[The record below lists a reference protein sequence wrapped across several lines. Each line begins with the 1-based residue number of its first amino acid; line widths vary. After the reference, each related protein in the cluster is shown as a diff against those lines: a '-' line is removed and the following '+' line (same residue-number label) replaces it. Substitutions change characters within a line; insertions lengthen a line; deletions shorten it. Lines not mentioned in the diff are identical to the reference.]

1 MNPQIQAL
9 FDLQKR
15 DRQLHVLERK
25 LDLIP
30 KRLLEL
36 ADDMKRLETMLASEQ
51 KKCEDTRAFQHTH
64 EVALAEEE
72 EMLKN
77 SRAKMGHVKNPREL
91 SAIQREIDSTRR
103 MASARN
109 DEIAKIKAA
118 LEETESKLAAMQASF
133 DSVRT
138 QADAES
144 ARLTKAQTKL
154 QAKLTKLESG
164 RTSLKGEIEI
174 ATVRTYERI
183 RKRVAGS
190 AFVATSEG
198 RCTACK
204 MHVPHQTGVSLR
216 KGEEIHSCENCGRLL
231 YWKGLFPDDDEASP
245 EAKAKAAPE
254 KRATPKSAPSV

>member
-36 ADDMKRLETMLASEQ
+36 ADDMKRLESMLASEQ

-77 SRAKMGHVKNPREL
+77 SRSKMGHVKNPREL

-103 MASARN
+103 MATARN

-118 LEETESKLAAMQASF
+118 LEETESKLGAMRASF
-133 DSVRT
+133 DSVKT

-154 QAKLTKLESG
+154 EAKLAKLETG
-164 RTSLKGEIEI
+164 RTSLKAEIEV
-174 ATVRTYERI
+174 ATLRTYERI
-183 RKRVAGS
+183 RKRINGA

-216 KGEEIHSCENCGRLL
+216 KGDEIHNCENCGRLL
-231 YWKGLFPDDDEASP
+231 YWKGLFPEDDTSAET
-245 EAKAKAAPE
+245 KAKAAPE
-254 KRATPKSAPSV
+254 KRAVPKAAPSV